1 MSNASDAFVR
11 VPPDST
17 GKRVHAAERTV
28 VYFDNLQTGQSFS
41 VGQTVVGSVSSAQG
55 EIVGI
60 TTVGFTSGKGYLW
73 IEDITGGSY
82 TNDEQLQ
89 VDAVYIANVNT
100 DTAAEGGAVTTI
112 YTQHTSI
119 VDGNNMSHS
128 VEINDEGELLTRLP
142 KVQISENGANITT
155 TSSPVF
161 TQVFNYDYDDPD
173 LFNNQITVLY
183 NNPVNTPFTAGKVV
197 KGQTSNATAIVLSTD
212 TSNNL
217 LYLHSVEGNFQD
229 GETIRSKEVD
239 PIQSVDVVKA
249 PTVTLNTLTKAVD
262 LDTDG
267 QNAGLKVTR
276 SSNVYFPFGNGR
288 ATEITMGMAHSSEQE
303 GVTRRYGMF
312 DDDNGFFWEVIQND
326 GSAAPYDPSSSGVNT
341 GGETELCVVHR
352 TNADGSV
359 EDNQILQS
367 NFNVNKLDG
376 SDSNGFSLDITRAN
390 LFWID
395 IPNNGAGSARFGV
408 YNEEGRKI
416 IAHIFDFNNAAG
428 FTYNPTPVDS
438 LPIRAEVVNHGGSAA
453 VSNTTM
459 KINKITVYKLEED
472 QGGSN
477 STSFHHGQA
486 MTRHVAVDNT
496 RGQVPIFGLQAR
508 QEINGIDN
516 RMFAKIQDFN
526 VSLIDTRLDRTFDG
540 ASVSSNQIT
549 LRNHGL
555 QDGDSIQYLQNG
567 QTTAVSG
574 LDDYGKYYAIA
585 VDDDTVALA
594 TGYYDSIDNAT
605 GIPLGTGSPGNHKLI
620 EPSDAPVT
628 FIVRKNAD
636 VADAVWSSHN
646 AARAGTEWQQDGTG
660 FRIDLRAL
668 LISDSGTG
676 YAAGDLLE
684 LDSSQTNRRQAVLQ
698 VLSTGVGG
706 AIDDFIVA
714 PATTGHQTELDG
726 VSNANYGSYLGMIM
740 DNPVGHKAGGVGLSE
755 TAGSNATFNIT
766 ANWGHG
772 FWWATFYGLWNEFSF
787 NRESIDS
794 LGKIVNFDTYFGKDA
809 VGSGVGGLTLTAQ
822 VSEKVNF
829 SKILTTMN
837 WREIL

>member
-1 MSNASDAFVR
+1 
-11 VPPDST
+11 
-17 GKRVHAAERTV
+17 
-28 VYFDNLQTGQSFS
+28 
-41 VGQTVVGSVSSAQG
+41 
-55 EIVGI
+55 
-60 TTVGFTSGKGYLW
+60 
-73 IEDITGGSY
+73 
-82 TNDEQLQ
+82 
-89 VDAVYIANVNT
+89 
-100 DTAAEGGAVTTI
+100 
-112 YTQHTSI
+112 
-119 VDGNNMSHS
+119 
-128 VEINDEGELLTRLP
+128 
-142 KVQISENGANITT
+142 
-155 TSSPVF
+155 
-161 TQVFNYDYDDPD
+161 
-173 LFNNQITVLY
+173 
-183 NNPVNTPFTAGKVV
+183 
-197 KGQTSNATAIVLSTD
+197 
-212 TSNNL
+212 
-217 LYLHSVEGNFQD
+217 
-229 GETIRSKEVD
+229 
-239 PIQSVDVVKA
+239 
-249 PTVTLNTLTKAVD
+249 LNTSTKAVD

-276 SSNVYFPFGNGR
+276 SSNAYFPFGNGR

-359 EDNQILQS
+359 QDNQILQS

-428 FTYNPTPVDS
+428 FTYNPTPVDA

-496 RGQVPIFGLQAR
+496 RGQVPIFGIRAR
-508 QEINGIDN
+508 QEINGLDN
-516 RMFAKIQDFN
+516 RMFAKLQDFN
-526 VSLIDTRLDRTFDG
+526 VSLIDSRLDRTFDG

-594 TGYYDSIDNAT
+594 TGYYDS
-605 GIPLGTGSPGNHKLI
+605 TGS
-620 EPSDAPVT
+620 
-628 FIVRKNAD
+628 
-636 VADAVWSSHN
+636 
-646 AARAGTEWQQDGTG
+646 
-660 FRIDLRAL
+660 
-668 LISDSGTG
+668 
-676 YAAGDLLE
+676 
-684 LDSSQTNRRQAVLQ
+684 
-698 VLSTGVGG
+698 
-706 AIDDFIVA
+706 
-714 PATTGHQTELDG
+714 
-726 VSNANYGSYLGMIM
+726 
-740 DNPVGHKAGGVGLSE
+740 
-755 TAGSNATFNIT
+755 
-766 ANWGHG
+766 
-772 FWWATFYGLWNEFSF
+772 
-787 NRESIDS
+787 
-794 LGKIVNFDTYFGKDA
+794 
-809 VGSGVGGLTLTAQ
+809 
-822 VSEKVNF
+822 
-829 SKILTTMN
+829 
-837 WREIL
+837 